1 MYVIQTRE
9 RIINIIIKLIEN
21 KQRNVY
27 YIETFENTK
36 S

>member
-21 KQRNVY
+21 KQMNVY